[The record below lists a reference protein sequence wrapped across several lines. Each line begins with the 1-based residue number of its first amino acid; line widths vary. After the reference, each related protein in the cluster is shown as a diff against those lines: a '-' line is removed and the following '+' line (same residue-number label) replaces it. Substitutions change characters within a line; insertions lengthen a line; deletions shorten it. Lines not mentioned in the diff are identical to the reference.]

1 MTDQP
6 PNSEVPPDFSPDLP
20 PDIPA
25 GSAAVDVGDLV
36 VVRQGTTILDKVSCR
51 LERGRYT
58 AILGPN
64 GCGKTTFARC
74 LLGQMFATRGSVT
87 VLGETLGETEIKKLR
102 RRIGIVNPTTD
113 TGGYHTMG
121 AVVDADLSTTEA
133 VITGFFATVGL
144 YDAYSDEQMGRARE
158 LLTMVGLGHRM
169 DLRFGLLSTG
179 EQRRALIA
187 RALVHVPELL
197 ILDEPTAGLDL
208 AGREQVLATVEQV
221 LSQPDP
227 PAVLMITHHVEEL
240 SPKTHRVMLMRE
252 GRFISVGTPDQ
263 IITPEKLS
271 EAFGCRVFVER
282 VHGRYWLQ
290 VLPEAWVD
298 LAKPV

>member
-1 MTDQP
+1 MKDEAQ
-6 PNSEVPPDFSPDLP
+6 
-20 PDIPA
+20 DILCV
-25 GSAAVDVGDLV
+25 SAVDVHDLV
-36 VVRQGTTILDKVSCR
+36 VVRQGTTILDRVSCR

-74 LLGQMFATRGSVT
+74 LLGQMFATSGSVR
-87 VLGETLGETEIKKLR
+87 VLGETLGQTDIRKLR

-113 TGGYHTMG
+113 AGGYHTTG
-121 AVVDADLSTTEA
+121 AVVDAGLNTTEA

-144 YDAYSDEQMGRARE
+144 YEAYRDGQKDRARE
-158 LLTMVGLGHRM
+158 LLSMVGLSHRM

-187 RALVHVPELL
+187 RSLVHMPELL

-208 AGREQVLATVEQV
+208 AGREQVLATIEQV
-221 LSQPDP
+221 LSQPDA
-227 PAVLMITHHVEEL
+227 PAILMITHHVEEL
-240 SPKTHRVMLMRE
+240 SPKTDRVMLMQG
-252 GRFISVGTPDQ
+252 GRFIATGTPDQ

-282 VHGRYWLQ
+282 IHGRYWLQ
-290 VLPEAWVD
+290 VLPEAWMD
-298 LAKPV
+298 LVKPE

>member
-1 MTDQP
+1 MDEH
-6 PNSEVPPDFSPDLP
+6 PNTKSIEEPLAAT
-20 PDIPA
+20 PA
-25 GSAAVDVGDLV
+25 VNVRDLV
-36 VVRQGTTILDKVSCR
+36 VQRQGTMILDRVSCR

-74 LLGQMFATRGSVT
+74 LLGQMFATSGSVQ
-87 VLGETLGETEIKKLR
+87 VLGETLGQTDIRRLR

-113 TGGYHTMG
+113 AGGYHTTG
-121 AVVDADLSTTEA
+121 AVVDAGLSTTEA

-144 YDAYSDEQMGRARE
+144 YDTYTEAQHRRACE
-158 LLTMVGLGHRM
+158 LLSMVGLGHRTG
-169 DLRFGLLSTG
+169 LRFGLLSTG

-197 ILDEPTAGLDL
+197 ILDEPTAGLDIT
-208 AGREQVLATVEQV
+208 GREQVLATIEQV
-221 LSQPDP
+221 LGQPDA
-227 PAVLMITHHVEEL
+227 PAILMITHHVEEL
-240 SPKTHRVMLMRE
+240 SPKTDRVMLMQG
-252 GRFISVGTPDQ
+252 GRFIASGTPEQ

-271 EAFGCRVFVER
+271 EAFGCKVFVER
-282 VHGRYWLQ
+282 IHGRYWLQ

-298 LAKPV
+298 LVKPV